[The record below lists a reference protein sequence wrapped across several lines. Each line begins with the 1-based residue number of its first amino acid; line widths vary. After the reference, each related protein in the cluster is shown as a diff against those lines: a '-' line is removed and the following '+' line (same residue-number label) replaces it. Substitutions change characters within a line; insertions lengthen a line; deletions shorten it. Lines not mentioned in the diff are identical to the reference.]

1 MSHSAWK
8 CKIEHIADYEHFIN
22 LNVTVDSYRQPK
34 DVHNHV
40 NTSVIPLCNLISFH
54 LGVDVQKYHASL
66 SILL

>member
-8 CKIEHIADYEHFIN
+8 YKIERIAHYEHFIN

-34 DVHNHV
+34 DPHNHV
-40 NTSVIPLCNLISFH
+40 NTSVIPLLNLIFFH
-54 LGVDVQKYHASL
+54 LGVYVQKYHPSL